1 MLRNLMPI
9 ITEKQGQGQM
19 HGLYFDGMLQKGQ
32 SPAGNEAVER
42 IIHEDGM
49 KITCRHF
56 FTLPWDSR
64 ATDGSQ
70 WPVAGAMLIR
80 LAKHEYL
87 LAGNGVVVQFEN
99 EGEQQLQKKLGE
111 DGFVEAG
118 TNQRTTEDQWSGV
131 PRIGI
136 AFCDQVEV
144 ADDGSLKYLRRL
156 NGDQDHQGRHI
167 RIGVDDWQILHVKLY
182 EYK

>member
-1 MLRNLMPI
+1 MPI

-19 HGLYFDGMLQKGQ
+19 HGLYFDGTLQKGQ
-32 SPAGNEAVER
+32 NPAGNEAVER

-56 FTLPWDSR
+56 FTLPWDPR
-64 ATDGSQ
+64 ATDGTP

-80 LAKHEYL
+80 LNKYEYL

-99 EGEQQLQKKLGE
+99 EGERQIQKKLGE

-118 TNQRTTEDQWSGV
+118 TNQRTTEDQ
-131 PRIGI
+131 I
-136 AFCDQVEV
+136 AIRWRLPAMVRSNTFV
-144 ADDGSLKYLRRL
+144 ASLAIRTTRAATSVSVWTT
-156 NGDQDHQGRHI
+156 GRSCM
-167 RIGVDDWQILHVKLY
+167 
-182 EYK
+182 